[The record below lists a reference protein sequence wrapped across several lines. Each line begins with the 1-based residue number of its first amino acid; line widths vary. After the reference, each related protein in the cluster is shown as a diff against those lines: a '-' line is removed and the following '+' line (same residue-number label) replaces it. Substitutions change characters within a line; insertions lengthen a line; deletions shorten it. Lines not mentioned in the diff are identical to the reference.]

1 MAIDLFLLEGYQ
13 SFIKIILAILESIKG
28 KQYKL
33 MWTDSIK
40 EMDADEALVYF
51 KTFAK
56 SLLTD
61 LDTFFIK
68 ANNFKVSRRQMRVLD
83 GFYKSGVP

>member
-13 SFIKIILAILESIKG
+13 SFIKIILAIL
-28 KQYKL
+28 
-33 MWTDSIK
+33 DSIK
-40 EMDADEALVYF
+40 ESLKQMDPDEALVYF

-61 LDTFFIK
+61 LDTFFCK
-68 ANNFKVSRRQMRVLD
+68 ANAFNVNRRQMRVLD
-83 GFYKSGVP
+83 SYYK